1 MRTRLIVAVATL
13 IATVVAGAATLTSDR
28 AAGSAVIEQVGHNDL
43 GARGVNAS
51 VAVADHCAYVGS
63 RGGGAIAVLDV
74 ADPAN
79 PRVAAELAAHPR
91 TSARELRIVQSSHV
105 LVVLNMS
112 LETGGGVNTLDFYRW
127 ANDCVHPLAVG
138 TYSFGGRLPHEFYL
152 WQDPA
157 QPQRVL
163 LFVAMFFSGGSNGHA
178 DLEVV
183 DASDPAAP
191 RFLGRWDGPAALG
204 PAPRLHSISLS
215 NDGRRAYLSA
225 WTAGLLLADTSDY
238 ASGRSNPQ
246 LRLLTAPA
254 DAYRN
259 PPGNVH
265 STVAVPGRD
274 LVLTTDERYPP
285 PGGLGCPFGSGHLVD
300 VADPA
305 HPRLVST
312 LRVAENDP
320 QRCAAVAHQTWS
332 THNATLTPS
341 LALIS
346 WYSAG
351 FQVFDISAPGQPVQL
366 AEIRPTGVNPK
377 ERDTAL
383 GFGATLTWSTPVIHD
398 GLIFVVDQNQG
409 MFIFRYRGPH
419 QDEVQRLGFA
429 EGNSNQT
436 AVLGAIPVA
445 TSPALAT
452 PAPSSIAVTPAA
464 PLVATAATGGD
475 TRWWRAPWFVVV
487 IVAALVGA
495 VGAPLLL
502 RLRRRRSARRM

>member
-1 MRTRLIVAVATL
+1 VRTRLIVAVATL
-13 IATVVAGAATLTSDR
+13 IATVVAGAVTLTSDR

-163 LFVAMFFSGGSNGHA
+163 LFVAMFFSGGGNGHA

-191 RFLGRWDGPAALG
+191 RFLGRWDGPA
-204 PAPRLHSISLS
+204 
-215 NDGRRAYLSA
+215 
-225 WTAGLLLADTSDY
+225 
-238 ASGRSNPQ
+238 
-246 LRLLTAPA
+246 
-254 DAYRN
+254 
-259 PPGNVH
+259 
-265 STVAVPGRD
+265 
-274 LVLTTDERYPP
+274 
-285 PGGLGCPFGSGHLVD
+285 
-300 VADPA
+300 
-305 HPRLVST
+305 
-312 LRVAENDP
+312 
-320 QRCAAVAHQTWS
+320 
-332 THNATLTPS
+332 
-341 LALIS
+341 
-346 WYSAG
+346 
-351 FQVFDISAPGQPVQL
+351 
-366 AEIRPTGVNPK
+366 
-377 ERDTAL
+377 AL

-409 MFIFRYRGPH
+409 MFILRYSGPH
-419 QDEVQRLGFA
+419 QDEVQQLGFA

-436 AVLGAIPVA
+436 AALGANPVA
-445 TSPALAT
+445 TPPALTT

-487 IVAALVGA
+487 IVAALVA
-495 VGAPLLL
+495 ALGAPLLL
-502 RLRRRRSARRM
+502 RWRRRRSARRT